1 MNIKQLEIYFH
12 TLRFMKWQQIG
23 YRAFYTIRSRY
34 RKKTGFR
41 YPLSKQAK
49 AQILSLKPSIE
60 APESYLSD
68 KNGQKFIFLNLSHTF
83 NNEIDWNFAEH
94 GKLWT
99 YNLNYFD
106 FLQQPDFDKERGISL
121 IKMFIANIDKSRDGL
136 EPFPIA
142 LRGINWVKFL
152 SREHIQEKD
161 IDNALLAQYDIL
173 MDNLEY
179 HLLGNHLLENGFS
192 LLFGAYYFG
201 DERLF
206 DKAKEILIA
215 ELEEQILPDG
225 AHFEL
230 APMYHQIMLYRVL
243 DCYNLMQQNTTF
255 DDLQLKDMLEE
266 KAVLM
271 LGWLENMTYE
281 NGQVPKFNDTAEGIA
296 PTSSELFA
304 YGVRLGLEAKRVP
317 LRESGYRKMKDER
330 YELIVDVGD
339 IGPDYIPGHAHS
351 DTFNFELYV
360 DKEPLIVDT
369 GISTYESNMQ
379 RAYERSTAAHNTVMI
394 DGQEQSEV
402 WSSFRVARRA
412 KIIDLTE
419 DDRYV
424 KATHDGY
431 ARLGI
436 LHTRE
441 VKSFSDRLE
450 IKDILDSGIDNFHE
464 AIAYLHFAP
473 GLELKLDNKN
483 IISTKHALFRF
494 EGLKRLEIVDIVIA
508 KGYNKLLPAKG
519 VKLFFENEL
528 TTFIEVV
535 SK

>member
-1 MNIKQLEIYFH
+1 
-12 TLRFMKWQQIG
+12 MKWKQVA
-23 YRAFYTIRSRY
+23 YRVFYTIRNRY
-34 RKKTGFR
+34 RKRVGFC
-41 YPLSKQAK
+41 YPFTLSAT
-49 AQILSLKPSIE
+49 AQRLTLQPSID
-60 APESYLSD
+60 APQSYLRNRD
-68 KNGQKFIFLNLSHTF
+68 EHTFTFLNLSHTF
-83 NNEIDWNFAEH
+83 KDKIDWNFDKH

-106 FLQQPDFDKERGISL
+106 FLHQPNFDKEGGILL
-121 IKMFIANIDKSRDGL
+121 IEMFIADIDKNRDGL

-152 SREHIQEKD
+152 SKYHIHEPD
-161 IDNALLAQYDIL
+161 IDDSLLAQYYIL

-201 DERLF
+201 DEKLF
-206 DKAKEILIA
+206 DKAKEILIT

-243 DCYNLMQQNTTF
+243 DCYNLIQNNTIF
-255 DDLQLKDMLEE
+255 IDSSLKELLEE
-266 KAVLM
+266 KARLM
-271 LGWLENMTYE
+271 LGWLKNMTYD
-281 NGQVPKFNDTAEGIA
+281 NGQVPMLNDTAEGIA
-296 PTSSELFA
+296 PASSELFA
-304 YGVRLGLEAKRVP
+304 YGAMLGLKAKILP
-317 LRESGYRKMKDER
+317 LKESGYRKMRGER

-369 GISTYESNMQ
+369 GISTYESNRQ

-394 DGQEQSEV
+394 DNQDQSEV

-412 KIIDLTE
+412 KIIDLKE
-419 DDRYV
+419 DINYV
-424 KATHDGY
+424 KATHNGY
-431 ARLGI
+431 ARLGV

-441 VKSFSDRLE
+441 VKGFGDQLE
-450 IKDILDSGIDNFHE
+450 IKDIVYSDLDTFSQ
-464 AIAYLHFAP
+464 AVAYLHFAP
-473 GLELKLDNKN
+473 GVEPVSEKENTLTAKY
-483 IISTKHALFRF
+483 TLFSF
-494 EGLKRLEIVDIVIA
+494 KGLKRLEIVDIVIA

-519 VKLFFENEL
+519 VKLFFEKEL
-528 TTFIEVV
+528 VIRIKVV